1 LIEPLMIIIIGGV
14 VGIIVVSLYLPI
26 FNLVN
31 VIQ

>member
-1 LIEPLMIIIIGGV
+1 MICVIGALVGV
-14 VGIIVVSLYLPI
+14 IVVSLYLPI